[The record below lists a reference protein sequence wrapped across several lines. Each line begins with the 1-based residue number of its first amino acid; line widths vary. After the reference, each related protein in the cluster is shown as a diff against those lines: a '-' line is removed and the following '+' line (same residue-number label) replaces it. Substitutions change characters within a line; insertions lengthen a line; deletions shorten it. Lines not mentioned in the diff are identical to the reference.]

1 MVVAF
6 FIAFQAHTAPMY
18 TPTIEQ
24 FSDIR
29 NTSDANLIPV
39 WCTLPIDHETP
50 DAVFLKIRQER
61 TYAFLLESLEGD
73 EKTARYSFV
82 GTDPIERLVGTDT
95 GLDRIRSSDTQ
106 HLTGDPVA
114 LMREIMNGYNMHVP
128 ENLPRFSGGAVGYF
142 AYDIV
147 RRFEDIPD
155 VNPDEMNLPD
165 LHFII
170 AGTVVVFDHVKG
182 ELFIITNA
190 LCDTDD
196 PAGDYRKAVDQIED
210 ILDRLKQPV
219 PEIDQN
225 TGASLTSPSDPEDL
239 SITSNVAPNVYQNA
253 VRRAKEYIAAG
264 DIFQVVLSQRFGI
277 DTPSDPFDI
286 YRMLT
291 RLNPSPYLFY
301 LQLDD
306 VHIVGASP
314 ETMVL
319 VEDGQALVRPIAGT
333 RRRGATEEEDNR
345 LIEDLLQDP
354 KERAEHVMLVDLG
367 RNDLGRVCEYG
378 TVHTTELMSIEKFSH
393 VIHIVSTVIGRLKEG
408 VDGFDV
414 LRATFPAGTLSGAP
428 KIRAMEIIDELE
440 TTRRGVYGGALGY
453 IGFSGNLDLCITIR
467 TLVIKDGKAYIQAG
481 AGIVADSDPVHEHVE
496 CQNKAAASLRAI
508 QQTLTAQVTS

>member
-1 MVVAF
+1 MP
-6 FIAFQAHTAPMY
+6 FQEGAALMY

-24 FSDIR
+24 FEHLRSI
-29 NTSDANLIPV
+29 SDANLIPV
-39 WCTLPIDHETP
+39 WNSRPIGSETP
-50 DAVFLKIRQER
+50 DSAFLKIRQECPF
-61 TYAFLLESLEGD
+61 AFLLESLEGD

-95 GLDRIRSSDTQ
+95 GLDRIRKGGTQ
-106 HLTGDPVA
+106 HLSGDPVA
-114 LMREIMNGYNMHVP
+114 LMRGIMSDYRAQIPAG
-128 ENLPRFSGGAVGYF
+128 LPRFPGGAVGYF
-142 AYDIV
+142 AYDIA
-147 RRFEDIPD
+147 RRFEEIPD
-155 VNPDEMNLPD
+155 ENADEMGLPD

-170 AGTVVVFDHVKG
+170 VDTVVVFDHLQG
-182 ELFIITNA
+182 QLFIIANA
-190 LCDTDD
+190 FCDDD
-196 PAGDYRKAVDQIED
+196 PAAGYCQATRHIVD
-210 ILDRLKQPV
+210 ILNRLDQQVPV
-219 PEIDQN
+219 TDPNPVASTPSSIAPE
-225 TGASLTSPSDPEDL
+225 AL
-239 SITSNVAPNVYQNA
+239 SGTSNVAPEVYQEA
-253 VRRAKEYIAAG
+253 VRRAKEYIASG
-264 DIFQVVLSQRFGI
+264 DIFQVVLSQRIGI
-277 DTPSDPFDI
+277 DTQSDPFDI
-286 YRMLT
+286 YRALT
-291 RLNPSPYLFY
+291 HLNPSPYLFY

-333 RRRGATEEEDNR
+333 RRRGATDEEDER
-345 LIEDLLQDP
+345 LTEDLLQDP

-393 VIHIVSTVIGRLKEG
+393 VIHIVSTVIGRLREG

-467 TLVIKDGKAYIQAG
+467 TLVVKGGRAYIQAG
-481 AGIVADSDPVHEHVE
+481 AGIVADSDPETEHLE
-496 CQNKAAASLRAI
+496 CKNKAAAPMRAI
-508 QQTLTAQVTS
+508 QQALPLPVNL